1 MRTSRYHVDKYT
13 TNSSFEIDTGMT
25 SRGMS
30 RRPLSCRKH
39 AEGLK
44 SDLDALAVLEP
55 LMNLN
60 ERQRSY
66 AMAGGSISQMDFKSV
81 TGENAELK
89 VWWQEKLFTLTEF
102 SDKFHVV

>member
-13 TNSSFEIDTGMT
+13 TNSSPETDTEHDF
-25 SRGMS
+25 RGMS
-30 RRPLSCRKH
+30 CRPLSCRKH
-39 AEGLK
+39 ADGLK
-44 SDLDALAVLEP
+44 ADLNALAVLEP

-89 VWWQEKLFTLTEF
+89 VWWQEKSFTVTEF